1 VVHGGFPFLRVSCRG
16 CKQTQWVDLRDV
28 KRPPETPSLDLSA
41 QDRDRA
47 VDARPW
53 HARLAEGLGAHMAAT
68 TNDEAS
74 ANAIA
79 IAKRLQLA
87 AGDQPKGDMFMA
99 IALLVAYTIKAE
111 TTSRAESDVELDT
124 LTQAIDQAL
133 DQLWAQ

>member
-1 VVHGGFPFLRVSCRG
+1 
-16 CKQTQWVDLRDV
+16 
-28 KRPPETPSLDLSA
+28 
-41 QDRDRA
+41 
-47 VDARPW
+47 
-53 HARLAEGLGAHMAAT
+53 MAAT
-68 TNDEAS
+68 TNEEAF
-74 ANAIA
+74 AA

-111 TTSRAESDVELDT
+111 TTSRAESHVELDT

>member
-1 VVHGGFPFLRVSCRG
+1 
-16 CKQTQWVDLRDV
+16 
-28 KRPPETPSLDLSA
+28 
-41 QDRDRA
+41 
-47 VDARPW
+47 
-53 HARLAEGLGAHMAAT
+53 MAAT